1 LSTQVTRVSPASL
14 SAAPHG
20 GPGPVQRI
28 LTSAPWWLLP
38 ATVVTVLGLF
48 GLYSIWTAFLTGGIN
63 QSGTYLSPF
72 YSPTIWKTGP
82 VSPALWVLGSPL
94 LFRAT
99 CYYYRKAYYR
109 SFFWDPPACA
119 VGELR
124 HRKYRGETA
133 FPLFLNNLHRFL
145 FYLVLIVTG
154 FLWYDVYLAFFA
166 PDGHV
171 QLGLGT
177 GIMLANVILLSGYT
191 FGCHSWRHLVGG
203 GLDCYSKSRLGE
215 ARYRAWRWV
224 TVLNERHPVWAWCSM
239 FSVVITDVY
248 IHLLRAGILVDP
260 HVVF

>member
-1 LSTQVTRVSPASL
+1 MSTQVTKVSPASL
-14 SAAPHG
+14 ASAPRS
-20 GPGPVQRI
+20 GPGPIERI
-28 LTSAPWWLLP
+28 LNSLPWWALP
-38 ATVVTVLGLF
+38 ATVVIVLGLF
-48 GLYSIWTAFLTGGIN
+48 GLYSVWTAFLTGGIN

-109 SFFWDPPACA
+109 SFFWDPPSCA

-166 PDGHV
+166 PNGHV

-177 GIMLANVILLSGYT
+177 GIMLINVILLSGYT

-203 GLDCYSKSRLGE
+203 GLDCYSRSQLGQ

-224 TVLNERHPVWAWCSM
+224 TVLNQRHPVWAWCSM
-239 FSVVITDVY
+239 FSVVIADVY
-248 IHLLRAGILVDP
+248 IHLLRAGILIDP
-260 HVVF
+260 HIIF

>member
-1 LSTQVTRVSPASL
+1 LSTQVTKVSPASL
-14 SAAPHG
+14 ASAPHS
-20 GPGPVQRI
+20 GPGPLERI
-28 LTSAPWWLLP
+28 LNSLPWWALP

-48 GLYSIWTAFLTGGIN
+48 GFYSIWTAFLSGGIN
-63 QSGTYLSPF
+63 QYGSYLSPF

-109 SFFWDPPACA
+109 SFFWDPPSCA

-154 FLWYDVYLAFFA
+154 FLWYDAYLAFWA
-166 PDGHV
+166 PNGHF
-171 QLGLGT
+171 QIGL
-177 GIMLANVILLSGYT
+177 
-191 FGCHSWRHLVGG
+191 HLVGG
-203 GLDCYSKSRLGE
+203 GLDCYSKSAIGQ

-224 TVLNERHPVWAWCSM
+224 TVLNQRHPVWAWCSM

-248 IHLLRAGILVDP
+248 IHLLRAGIIIDP
-260 HVVF
+260 HIVF